1 MSFDRVFDA
10 WRVAA
15 LDLKIVIQSP
25 FILGTSDGKEFKF
38 ELLIES
44 FGSNLGT
51 LIFSMSTHSKID
63 IKTAKEFGYYCSIIN
78 LDAYS
83 VYERQHFID
92 TLNDLGYFGED
103 SQKPFW
109 YTGQPW
115 T

>member
-1 MSFDRVFDA
+1 MSFDRVIDA

-15 LDLKIVIQSP
+15 LNLKIVIQSP
-25 FILGTSDGKEFKF
+25 FILGTSDGKELKFK
-38 ELLIES
+38 LLIES

-51 LIFSMSTHSKID
+51 LIFSMTTDSKVD
-63 IKTAKEFGYYCSIIN
+63 IETAKEFGYYWSILN
-78 LDAYS
+78 PDAYS
-83 VYERQHFID
+83 VYEREHFIE

-103 SQKPFW
+103 SQKPVW